1 MTDALIRSMSRRP
14 SRALARPGIVLA
26 FAIALSYLVG
36 LWLTWMHARSGGT
49 PLASGALVSHALRV
63 GTIAL
68 PALFAASWLGVL
80 LARRVVGT
88 DERAG
93 TPALRSA
100 TLTISVAATAAV
112 AFALLEPLH
121 AVLFGGGHHHGGGP
135 LLMQMARDG
144 FLAFLPSLAVAGV
157 LAAILASRAPWS
169 APDVRGWASSPTRVR
184 RLALPGLV
192 AVLVLAPTALAAQ
205 LGSERAVAASGPGT
219 PCPATAPVKHFDVQS
234 IDVKITL
241 NRFGDNDPIG
251 KMYVLS
257 DRVAAV
263 RAEEASG

>member
-36 LWLTWMHARSGGT
+36 LWLTWMHARSGGA

-100 TLTISVAATAAV
+100 
-112 AFALLEPLH
+112 
-121 AVLFGGGHHHGGGP
+121 
-135 LLMQMARDG
+135 R
-144 FLAFLPSLAVAGV
+144 
-157 LAAILASRAPWS
+157 
-169 APDVRGWASSPTRVR
+169 
-184 RLALPGLV
+184 
-192 AVLVLAPTALAAQ
+192 
-205 LGSERAVAASGPGT
+205 
-219 PCPATAPVKHFDVQS
+219 
-234 IDVKITL
+234 
-241 NRFGDNDPIG
+241 
-251 KMYVLS
+251 
-257 DRVAAV
+257 
-263 RAEEASG
+263 